1 MRQLAMRQALIAAIL
16 IVAAAALTL
25 LLLPETSFA
34 QSEKGQGAQAQPGQ
48 LPQGFKQPPAAPV
61 KPYTAVAVKLP
72 SVFSDASFDAF
83 RKQLGIIAEHKDRA
97 ALAKLIVAQGFFW
110 MQDRDV
116 ADKKKPGI
124 ANLAS
129 AIDLDGKDGAGWEL
143 LVSYA
148 SEPTAEP
155 LPDKQ
160 NVICAPAEPSIDSK
174 AFEALVNDT
183 KTQPPEW
190 GYPLKEG
197 VEVRG
202 AAKPDAPVI
211 EKLGLIL
218 VRVLPD
224 NAPDDSGQPPQF
236 LHVATP
242 SGKAGYVP
250 TETLSSLG
258 GDQMCYT
265 KDGGAWKITGYF
277 GGAAQ

>member
-1 MRQLAMRQALIAAIL
+1 MRRALIAATL
-16 IVAAAALTL
+16 IIAAALT
-25 LLLPETSFA
+25 LLPETSFA
-34 QSEKGQGAQAQPGQ
+34 QSKQVQGPQAQPGQ
-48 LPQGFKQPPAAPV
+48 LPQGFKPPPAAPV
-61 KPYTAVAVKLP
+61 KPYPAVAVKLP
-72 SVFSDASFDAF
+72 QVFSDASFDAF

-97 ALAKLIVAQGFFW
+97 GLAKLIVAQGFFW
-110 MQDRDV
+110 MQDKDL
-116 ADKKKPGI
+116 ADKNKPGI

-160 NVICAPAEPSIDSK
+160 NVICAPAEPSIDPK

-190 GYPLKEG
+190 GYPLKDG
-197 VEVRG
+197 LEVRS

-224 NAPDDSGQPPQF
+224 NVADDSGQPPQF
-236 LHVATP
+236 LHIATP
-242 SGKAGYVP
+242 SAKAGYVP